1 MPPLGLIFGWLLLG
15 ERVALA
21 DLIGVVPV
29 VLGIYLITR
38 PSAAKATLLNE
49 FIDVKQSSPCGVRR

>member
-38 PSAAKATLLNE
+38 PSAVKATLLNE
-49 FIDVKQSSPCGVRR
+49 FIDALYS